1 MLTPGFSG
9 DLCSGYPLH
18 PRLSILESSI
28 GLPYQATDR
37 LCQTIQIPVQYSSRS
52 HSDMGSCIN
61 LDGCSSLQSLGS
73 WLPNT
78 TAQCSDLVCSLVL
91 LKLIY
96 S

>member
-73 WLPNT
+73 LASQYYSSMLRLGMLPS
-78 TAQCSDLVCSLVL
+78 AVEVD
-91 LKLIY
+91 I
-96 S
+96 